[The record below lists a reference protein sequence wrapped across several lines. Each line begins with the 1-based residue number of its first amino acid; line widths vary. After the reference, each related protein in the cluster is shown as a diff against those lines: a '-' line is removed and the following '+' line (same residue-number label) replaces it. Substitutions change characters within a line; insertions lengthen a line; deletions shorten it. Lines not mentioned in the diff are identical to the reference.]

1 MIVANGTSS
10 TGRGTDNQNGMGA
23 KKSGQRREV
32 PKKRILLH
40 FSLPNTTILNW
51 AVEVYFVWTSTGFY
65 VLTAGLDLGSNFEVV
80 CTIFQVI
87 LNYKTG
93 Y

>member
-1 MIVANGTSS
+1 
-10 TGRGTDNQNGMGA
+10 MGWARKNLA
-23 KKSGQRREV
+23 KEERYLKSAFYYFV
-32 PKKRILLH
+32 LY

-51 AVEVYFVWTSTGFY
+51 AVEVYFVWTSTGFH
-65 VLTAGLDLGSNFEVV
+65 VLTTGSDLGSNFELV

-87 LNYKTG
+87 LNYKRG